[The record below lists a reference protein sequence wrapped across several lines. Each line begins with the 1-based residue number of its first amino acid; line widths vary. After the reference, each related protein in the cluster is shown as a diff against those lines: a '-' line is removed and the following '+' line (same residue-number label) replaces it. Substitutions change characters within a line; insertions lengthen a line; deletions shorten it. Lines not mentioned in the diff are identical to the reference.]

1 MVVPLN
7 EINENREGVSLQHGY
22 QHIQQCLKGAG
33 PVQLQVERVLAEGLV
48 KLGLATS
55 QSHHTLPTPICTC
68 PINTYHLEPMSGV
81 GLMAAQEYSCGDQGL
96 PPAPRPRLLVPPGV
110 PGVHTAP
117 APDRCYRLRPRPL
130 AAASYSKDLESTSS
144 HPSPCSIPL
153 CGSPSP
159 SAQRV
164 ALP

>member
-1 MVVPLN
+1 MAEHQADVLP
-7 EINENREGVSLQHGY
+7 GVSLQHGY

-68 PINTYHLEPMSGV
+68 PVNTHHLEPMSGV
-81 GLMAAQEYSCGDQGL
+81 GRIAAQEYDCGDRGL
-96 PPAPRPRLLVPPGV
+96 PPSPPPPLVPPGM

-117 APDRCYRLRPRPL
+117 APDRCYRLHPP
-130 AAASYSKDLESTSS
+130 AAPSYSKDLESTSS
-144 HPSPCSIPL
+144 QPSPCSIPL

-159 SAQRV
+159 SAQSL